1 MTRRVLISLAMV
13 VLVLVMGGSAAAW
26 LISHKPEPESTV
38 PTRPPLIVSA
48 VRVEPRT
55 VVEPILGFGTA
66 RSDRRARISIQVV
79 GEIVELGEDIK
90 EGAHVEKGQVLM
102 RIDDREYQARLKR
115 AKSALDSDQAQ
126 LEQLD
131 KEDTNLRRLIDLAEE
146 ELEIARREYD
156 RVRDLIERG
165 SANPREFDA
174 ASGDLKRARRTLQ
187 ILENQKAVLPDRK
200 AAQQAT
206 CELRRAEVTLAELNV
221 ERCTVLAPFDGR
233 LDKVRTE
240 IGERVAP
247 GDQLCTLVD
256 PMLIEAPIELPISV
270 RGSLDIDAECELT
283 IESLPGVRWTGR
295 IKRIAPV
302 ASEATRSFKVFV
314 EIDNRHQPQL
324 LMPGAFVQAKIGGL
338 TFENATVIPRGSIEN
353 GRVFVYSDGAA
364 VPREVTVVRHLL
376 DLTIVEGLEPGELVI
391 TSNLDSLKD
400 NTPVRLRGG
409 EPVGETP

>member
-13 VLVLVMGGSAAAW
+13 VVILVMGGSAAAW

-38 PTRPPLIVSA
+38 PIRPPLIVSA

-55 VVEPILGFGTA
+55 IVEPILGFGTA
-66 RSDRRARISIQVV
+66 RSDRHARISTQVV
-79 GEIVELGEDIK
+79 GEIVELGQDVQ
-90 EGAHVEKGQVLM
+90 EGAGVDKGQVLV
-102 RIDDREYQARLKR
+102 RIDDREYQAQLKR

-131 KEDTNLRRLIDLAEE
+131 KEETNLQRLIDIAED
-146 ELEIARREYD
+146 ELEIAEREYD
-156 RVRDLIERG
+156 RVRDLIERS

-174 ASGDLKRARRTLQ
+174 ALGDLQRARRILQ
-187 ILENQKAVLPDRK
+187 TLENQKAVLPDRK
-200 AAQQAT
+200 AAQRAT
-206 CELRRAEVTLAELNV
+206 CELRRAEVALAELNV
-221 ERCTVLAPFDGR
+221 ERCTILAPFDGR
-233 LDKVRTE
+233 LNKVQAQ

-247 GDQLCTLVD
+247 GDPLCTLVD
-256 PMLIEAPIELPISV
+256 PMLIEVPIELPISV
-270 RGSLDIDAECELT
+270 RGSLDVDAECELT

-302 ASEATRSFKVFV
+302 ASAATRSFKVFV

-324 LMPGAFVQAKIGGL
+324 LMPGAFVRAKIGGL

-364 VPREVTVVRHLL
+364 VPRDVTVVRHLL
-376 DLTIVEGLEPGELVI
+376 DETIVKGLEPGELVI

-400 NTPVRLRGG
+400 NTAVRLRGG
-409 EPVGETP
+409 DGAGETP

>member
-1 MTRRVLISLAMV
+1 MV
-13 VLVLVMGGSAAAW
+13 VVILVMGGSAAAW

-38 PTRPPLIVSA
+38 PIRPPLIVSA
-48 VRVEPRT
+48 IRVEPRT
-55 VVEPILGFGTA
+55 IVEPILGFGTA
-66 RSDRRARISIQVV
+66 RSDRHARISTQVV
-79 GEIVELGEDIK
+79 GEIVELGQDVQ
-90 EGAHVEKGQVLM
+90 EGAGVDKGQVLV
-102 RIDDREYQARLKR
+102 RIDDREYQAQLKR

-131 KEDTNLRRLIDLAEE
+131 KEETNLQRLIDIAED
-146 ELEIARREYD
+146 ELEIAEREYD
-156 RVRDLIERG
+156 RVRDLIERS

-174 ASGDLKRARRTLQ
+174 ALGDLQRARRILQ
-187 ILENQKAVLPDRK
+187 TLENQKAVLPDRK
-200 AAQQAT
+200 AAQRAT
-206 CELRRAEVTLAELNV
+206 CELRRAEVALAELNV
-221 ERCTVLAPFDGR
+221 ERCTILAPFDGR
-233 LDKVRTE
+233 LNKVQAQ

-247 GDQLCTLVD
+247 GDPLCTLVD
-256 PMLIEAPIELPISV
+256 PMLIEVPIELPISV
-270 RGSLDIDAECELT
+270 RGSLDVDAECELM

-324 LMPGAFVQAKIGGL
+324 LMPGAFVRAKIGGL

-364 VPREVTVVRHLL
+364 VPRDVTVVRHLL
-376 DLTIVEGLEPGELVI
+376 DETIVKGLEPGELVI

-400 NTPVRLRGG
+400 NTAVRLRGG
-409 EPVGETP
+409 DGAGETP

>member
-13 VLVLVMGGSAAAW
+13 VVILVMGASAAAW

-38 PTRPPLIVSA
+38 PIRPPLVVSA

-55 VVEPILGFGTA
+55 IVEPILGFGTA
-66 RSDRRARISIQVV
+66 RADRHARISTQVV
-79 GEIVELGEDIK
+79 GEIVELAEDIK
-90 EGAHVEKGQVLM
+90 EGAHVEEGRVLM
-102 RIDDREYQARLKR
+102 RIDDREYQAQLKR
-115 AKSALDSDQAQ
+115 ARSALDSDQAQ
-126 LEQLD
+126 LQQLD
-131 KEDTNLRRLIDLAEE
+131 KEDTNLQRLIDLAED

-156 RVRDLIERG
+156 RVRDLIERD
-165 SANPREFDA
+165 SANPREFDLA
-174 ASGDLKRARRTLQ
+174 LGDLQRARRTLQ

-200 AAQQAT
+200 AAQRAT
-206 CELRRAEVTLAELNV
+206 CELRRAEVALAELNV
-221 ERCTVLAPFDGR
+221 ERCTILAPFDGW
-233 LDKVRTE
+233 LDKVQAE

-256 PMLIEAPIELPISV
+256 PMLIEVPIELPISV
-270 RGSLDIDAECELT
+270 RASVDVDAECELM

-324 LMPGAFVQAKIGGL
+324 LMPGAFVRAKIGGL

-364 VPREVTVVRHLL
+364 VPRDVTVVRHLL
-376 DLTIVEGLEPGELVI
+376 DETIVKGLEPGELVI

-409 EPVGETP
+409 DGAGETP